1 MTIRE
6 AAERF
11 LYEDL
16 EEQTEN
22 KAAEIRQEQIKILSA
37 MGYSKDAIDTEINTH
52 LQEKVDKWRRHRVE
66 MIQYMLDTYSIKEL
80 AEIIGAL

>member
-16 EEQTEN
+16 EERTKD
-22 KAAEIRQEQIKILSA
+22 KAAEIRQEQVKMLSA
-37 MGYSKDAIDTEINTH
+37 MGYSKDAINTEINTH
-52 LQEKVDKWRRHRVE
+52 LQEKVDKWRRQRVE
-66 MIQYMLDTYSIKEL
+66 MIQYMLDTYSIDEL
-80 AEIIGAL
+80 AELIGAK